1 MAGARIGVAWA
12 LRDSARSGGGEMDDL
27 MLSGPGRDD
36 GVAGGGITDE
46 QLTELALAASP
57 GSPVDVDA
65 VPLSVYLGTLA
76 QTGGLLPQWYMPTPM
91 ARHASG
97 WRMPVVLTIVAA
109 FVVIEAL
116 GLCSVFGQLTI
127 G

>member
-1 MAGARIGVAWA
+1 MT
-12 LRDSARSGGGEMDDL
+12 RSGPVDD
-27 MLSGPGRDD
+27 
-36 GVAGGGITDE
+36 A
-46 QLTELALAASP
+46 QLTALALAAGP
-57 GSPVDVDA
+57 AGPVDADA

-91 ARHASG
+91 TRRARG
-97 WRMPVVLTIVAA
+97 WRVPVVMVIVGA

-116 GLCSVFGQLTI
+116 GLCSVFGQLTV

>member
-12 LRDSARSGGGEMDDL
+12 LRDSRPVRRCEMDDQ

-46 QLTELALAASP
+46 QLTELALAAPP

>member
-1 MAGARIGVAWA
+1 MNDLIREQAEWGDPTGSEAGDPA
-12 LRDSARSGGGEMDDL
+12 SGI
-27 MLSGPGRDD
+27 S
-36 GVAGGGITDE
+36 DE
-46 QLTELALAASP
+46 QLTALALAAP
-57 GSPVDVDA
+57 PAEPVDADA

-91 ARHASG
+91 APRARG
-97 WRMPVVLTIVAA
+97 WRVPVVLIIVGA

-116 GLCSVFGQLTI
+116 GLCSVFGQVTI

>member
-1 MAGARIGVAWA
+1 
-12 LRDSARSGGGEMDDL
+12 MDDL

-36 GVAGGGITDE
+36 GVADGGITEDAIPDGGITDE
-46 QLTELALAASP
+46 QLTELALAVSP